1 MNYLETHLTIVKHL
15 VEHTFNHTYKKN
27 SIDDILWDI
36 VTNCVD
42 FLGLEDCVIYMY
54 DKSIDRLVQKAA
66 YGPKVIDV
74 GVISNPV
81 YLKLGEGIA
90 GYVGKSGVAE
100 IVNDCTKD
108 ARYLVDD
115 MERNS
120 EIAVPLIFEGNLVGV
135 IDSEH
140 SEKNF
145 FTQEHLDVFKS
156 ISSICAIK
164 IAEMRASQK
173 NEVLARFFNE
183 SSHPTI
189 RIDEFGTVLNKNK
202 ASEDV
207 LIRWHTS
214 KGKIGN
220 KKILKLI
227 DTVIKNNVEKT
238 QEITLLDKTY
248 NLRFNPVV
256 GRNYVNV
263 YSSNITDL
271 KKAKQEAEKANE
283 IKDKFLSVISHEIR
297 TPLNAIVGT
306 LNLLKS
312 EDLSEKQLEYLKT
325 TDYASDKLLT
335 LLTNVLDVEKIK
347 ANKIQVEKI
356 HFNLGT
362 LLNNL
367 NNAFTF
373 DTQSKNNELK
383 FIVDKNIPQQLY
395 GDETK
400 LYQILIN
407 LLNNAIK
414 FTNDGHIFL
423 RVKQEVLTPES
434 CMMRFEISDTG
445 IGIPEDKIESI
456 FNPFQQAESSI
467 TRRFGGTGLGL
478 SIAKDLVELL
488 GGNLSVKSK
497 VGEGTT
503 FIVLLQMSLSKQA
516 IEKNS
521 TNIFNFNKTV
531 LKDVNVLLV
540 DDNKI
545 NLKIGEQF
553 LKKWGA
559 TIVKSENGIEAVKAF
574 KGQAFDLILMDIHMP
589 ICNGYEATKKIRATN
604 KINKDIPIIAIT
616 ADVTEHSKLLAKEVG
631 INAIISKPY
640 KPEEFISKIT
650 GVLFK
655 VI

>member
-42 FLGLEDCVIYMY
+42 SLGLEDCVIYMY

-74 GVISNPV
+74 GIISNPI

-100 IVNDCTKD
+100 IVGDCKNDS
-108 ARYLVDD
+108 RYLVDD
-115 MERNS
+115 KERNS
-120 EIAVPLIFEGNLVGV
+120 EIAVPLIFEGNLIGV
-135 IDSEH
+135 LDSEH
-140 SEKNF
+140 TEKNF
-145 FTQEHLDVFKS
+145 FTQEHLDIFKS

-164 IAEMRASQK
+164 IAEMRANQE

-189 RIDEFGTVLNKNK
+189 RIDEFGNVLSKNK

-207 LIRWHTS
+207 LIRWNITNDR
-214 KGKIGN
+214 IGD

-227 DTVIKNNVEKT
+227 DTVIKGNIEKT
-238 QEITLLDKTY
+238 QEIILSDKTY

-347 ANKIQVEKI
+347 ANKIQVENI
-356 HFNLGT
+356 HFNLGI

-383 FIVDKNIPQQLY
+383 FVVDKNIPKQLY

-407 LLNNAIK
+407 LLNNAVK
-414 FTNDGHIFL
+414 FTDNGHIYL
-423 RVKQEVLTPES
+423 KVKQEALNDDNCTI
-434 CMMRFEISDTG
+434 RFEISDTG

-478 SIAKDLVELL
+478 SIAKDLVALL
-488 GGNLSVKSK
+488 DGDLSVKSK

-503 FIVLLQMSLSKQA
+503 FIVLLKMDISTQT
-516 IEKNS
+516 IEHNS
-521 TNIFNFNKTV
+521 TDIFNFNKTV
-531 LKDVNVLLV
+531 LKDINILLV

-559 TIVKSENGIEAVKAF
+559 TIVKAENGIEAVEAF
-574 KGQAFDLILMDIHMP
+574 NEDVFDLILMDIHMP
-589 ICNGYEATKKIRATN
+589 ICNGYEATKKIRATHKKN
-604 KINKDIPIIAIT
+604 NNLPIVAIT
-616 ADVTEHSKLLAKEVG
+616 ADVTEHSKQLAEEVG

-650 GVLFK
+650 GALFSTN
-655 VI
+655 

>member
-42 FLGLEDCVIYMY
+42 SLMLEDCVIYIY
-54 DKSIDRLVQKAA
+54 DKSSDRLIQKAA
-66 YGPKVIDV
+66 YGPKIIDE
-74 GVISNPV
+74 GIIANPI
-81 YLKLGEGIA
+81 YLKLGEGI
-90 GYVGKSGVAE
+90 VGAVARSGIAE
-100 IVNDCTKD
+100 IVRDCTKD
-108 ARYLVDD
+108 PRYIIDD
-115 MERNS
+115 MSRNS
-120 EIAVPLIFEGNLVGV
+120 EIAVPLIFEGNLIGV

-140 SEKNF
+140 SKKNF
-145 FTQEHLDVFKS
+145 FTQEHLDIFKS

-189 RIDEFGTVLNKNK
+189 RIDEFGNVLNNNK
-202 ASEDV
+202 ASEKV
-207 LIRWHTS
+207 LKQWETVN
-214 KGKIGN
+214 GKIGS
-220 KKILKLI
+220 KKVLKILDK
-227 DTVIKNNVEKT
+227 VIKNNIEKT
-238 QEITLLDKTY
+238 QEITILDRTY

-263 YSSNITDL
+263 YSSNITDI
-271 KKAKQEAEKANE
+271 KKAQEEAEKANE

-297 TPLNAIVGT
+297 TPLNAIIGT

-312 EDLSEKQLEYLKT
+312 ENLNEKQLEYLKT

-347 ANKIQVEKI
+347 ANKIQVENL
-356 HFNLGT
+356 HFNLGA

-367 NNAFTF
+367 HNAFTF
-373 DTQSKNNELK
+373 DTQSKNNDLK
-383 FIVDKNIPQQLY
+383 FVVDKNIPQNLY

-407 LLNNAIK
+407 LLNNAVK
-414 FTNDGHIFL
+414 FTKNGHISL
-423 RVKQEVLTPES
+423 HVKQEQQKADS
-434 CMMRFEISDTG
+434 CRIRFEISDTG
-445 IGIPEDKIESI
+445 IGIPKDKIESI
-456 FNPFQQAESSI
+456 FNPFQQAETSI

-478 SIAKDLVELL
+478 SIAKDLVALL
-488 GGNLSVKSK
+488 GGTLSVESE

-503 FIVLLQMSLSKQA
+503 FIVLLELMLSKQKTK
-516 IEKNS
+516 EKMQNS
-521 TNIFNFNKTV
+521 FSFNVTLLEGIK
-531 LKDVNVLLV
+531 VLLV

-559 TIVKSENGIEAVKAF
+559 TIVKAENGIEAFKAF
-574 KGQAFDLILMDIHMP
+574 NKEPFDLILMDIHMP
-589 ICNGYEATKKIRATN
+589 ICNGYEATKKIRATQN
-604 KINKDIPIIAIT
+604 PHKNIPIIAIT
-616 ADVTEHSKLLAKEVG
+616 ADVTDHSKVLAKQVG

-640 KPEEFISKIT
+640 KPEDFIDKIT
-650 GVLFK
+650 NVLFNK
-655 VI
+655 D

>member
-27 SIDDILWDI
+27 SIEDILWDI

-42 FLGLEDCVIYMY
+42 TLGLEDCVIYMY

-74 GVISNPV
+74 GIISNPI
-81 YLKLGEGIA
+81 YIKLGEGIT
-90 GYVGKSGVAE
+90 GYVGKSGIAE
-100 IVNDCTKD
+100 IIGDCKKD
-108 ARYLVDD
+108 KRYLVDD

-120 EIAVPLIFEGNLVGV
+120 EIAVPLIFEGNLIGV

-140 SEKNF
+140 TEKNF
-145 FTQEHLDVFKS
+145 FTREHLDIFKS

-164 IAEMRASQK
+164 IAEMRANQK

-189 RIDEFGTVLNKNK
+189 RIDEFGNVLNKNK

-207 LIRWHTS
+207 LLQWDTT
-214 KGKIGN
+214 KGRIGN
-220 KKILKLI
+220 KNILKLI
-227 DTVIKNNVEKT
+227 DTVIKDNVEKV
-238 QEITLLDKTY
+238 QEIILLDKTY
-248 NLRFNPVV
+248 NLRFNPVI
-256 GRNYVNV
+256 GRNYINV

-271 KKAKQEAEKANE
+271 KKAKLEAEKANE

-347 ANKIQVEKI
+347 ANKIQVENI
-356 HFNLGT
+356 HFNLGI

-373 DTQSKNNELK
+373 DTQSKNNDLK
-383 FIVDKNIPQQLY
+383 FIIDKNVPQQLY

-407 LLNNAIK
+407 LLNNAVK
-414 FTNDGHIFL
+414 FTNNGHIFL
-423 RVKQEVLTPES
+423 RVKQEELTLEN
-434 CMMRFEISDTG
+434 CTIRFEISDTG

-478 SIAKDLVELL
+478 SIAKDLVALL

-503 FIVLLQMSLSKQA
+503 FIVLLKMSLSK
-516 IEKNS
+516 ETTENNS
-521 TNIFNFNKTV
+521 TGIFHFNKTV
-531 LKDVNVLLV
+531 LKGINILLV

-559 TIVKSENGIEAVKAF
+559 TIVKAENGIEAVNAF
-574 KGQAFDLILMDIHMP
+574 NAQTFDLILMDIHMP

-604 KINKDIPIIAIT
+604 KKNKDIPIVAIT
-616 ADVTEHSKLLAKEVG
+616 ADVTEHSKLLAKQVG

-640 KPEEFISKIT
+640 KPEDFISKIT
-650 GVLFK
+650 GVLSKFN
-655 VI
+655 